1 MPKVEIHLELS
12 VPSDKLDVN
21 QIVALFQE
29 VQAQIGPALMA
40 CYLEATQDLA
50 LDQVLGPKWADV
62 PQGEAPWVCPKCH
75 SRQGFKRRGSRPR
88 VLRKTSLGR
97 VPFKLR
103 QVTCCHC
110 DDTFSPFSDWLGLAP
125 YQVSTTEFRAQAV
138 KVACQTSYAR
148 SVEHVHQ
155 LGHVKVSATAVH
167 HWAQDQGAQVVFD
180 VEQAT
185 DRPVILDAT
194 KVRAGGKKR
203 GCPLNLGLS
212 IQRRRWINGR
222 PDLQVRPVCF
232 GVGES
237 WSQTGQALADA
248 DPARLV
254 FDGDEELV
262 AWLEDTFPDVLKQR
276 GIWHLVSQLY
286 WPLWRDGLHKPEAK
300 VWMGQL
306 GKIIHHP
313 EYTLQRSREELA
325 DLVTQLHREGLS
337 DAAGYLDAATPYVFT
352 YREHPDGM
360 FFDDRRLEPCA
371 ISSTSP
377 LERQMREINRRTDV
391 GARWSVAGVQNLI
404 GLDLVR
410 RFDLKQWQVLWDL
423 PEQAAADFS
432 IVKLQVRAKPEPSPN
447 VKTT

>member
-12 VPSDKLDVN
+12 VPSDRLNVN

-29 VQAQIGPALMA
+29 VKAQVIPALMT
-40 CYLEATQDLA
+40 CYLEATQDLV
-50 LDQVLGPKWADV
+50 LDQTLGPKWADAA
-62 PQGEAPWVCPKCH
+62 QGEAPWVCPHCH

-97 VPFKLR
+97 IPFKLR

-110 DDTFSPFSDWLGLAP
+110 DDTYSPFSAWFGLEP
-125 YQVSTTEFRAQAV
+125 YQVSTTEFQAQVV

-148 SVEHVHQ
+148 SVEHVHE
-155 LGHVKVSATAVH
+155 LSHVKVSATAVH
-167 HWAQDQGAQVVFD
+167 HWAQDKGAQVAFD
-180 VEQAT
+180 VEQA
-185 DRPVILDAT
+185 DGQPVLLDSS

-203 GCPLNLGLS
+203 GSSFNLGLS
-212 IQRRRWINGR
+212 IRRRRWTNGR
-222 PDLQVRPVCF
+222 PQLDVCPVCF

-237 WSQTGQALADA
+237 WSKTGQALAEVH
-248 DPARLV
+248 PARFV
-254 FDGDEELV
+254 FDGDEGLIT
-262 AWLEDTFPDVLKQR
+262 WLEGTFPDVLKQR
-276 GIWHLVSQLY
+276 GVWHLVSQLY
-286 WPLWRDGLHKPEAK
+286 WPLWKDGLNKTQAR
-300 VWMGQL
+300 VWMGRL
-306 GKIIHHP
+306 GKIIYHP
-313 EYTLQRSREELA
+313 EYDVQRSRTELENLIA
-325 DLVTQLHREGLS
+325 QLCQEGLS
-337 DAAGYLDAATPYVFT
+337 NAAGYLDAAAPYVFT

-391 GARWSVAGVQNLI
+391 GVRWSVPGVQNLI

-410 RFDLKQWQVLWDL
+410 RFDPEQWQVLWHL
-423 PEQAAADFS
+423 PQQDATDFS
-432 IVKLQVRAKPEPSPN
+432 IVKLQVGVEAEPPPN